1 MFYALGMIQ
10 KVPMPGYQT
19 TPTSKPIIIYGYVM
33 LSYYDKDLFLD
44 GDYYRQYLDLCL
56 YRTTGLK

>member
-1 MFYALGMIQ
+1 
-10 KVPMPGYQT
+10 MPGYQT

-33 LSYYDKDLFLD
+33 LSYYDKDLFLG